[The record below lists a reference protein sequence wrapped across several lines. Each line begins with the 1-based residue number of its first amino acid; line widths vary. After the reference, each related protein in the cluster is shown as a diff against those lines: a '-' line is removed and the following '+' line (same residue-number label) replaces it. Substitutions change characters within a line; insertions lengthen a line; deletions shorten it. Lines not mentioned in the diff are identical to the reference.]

1 MENEYLNKKLQDIN
15 QKLDTYHYIKNRAK
29 DHLELENHITPENI
43 ILYNLLKS
51 EIEHEKKFEEIVIK
65 IKPFISNHLYLISLM
80 NNIINPICPEE
91 NIDRSL
97 LSHPTI
103 NRELR
108 EIEEKLS
115 LFDNIETSKIEKE
128 KECLIINKD
137 LIIEKINE
145 NEKIS
150 NIRFEDWLELHI
162 LRKTIEKDKI
172 KIDTFLKLTK
182 QPFTYEEFEYREPEK
197 NAKQSI
203 EDYKSRQEE
212 QPDFDTLDFFS
223 GGKLFKKI
231 KKNQRKSKKYKKSKK
246 SKKSK
251 KCKKSIKRKYSLNL

>member
-1 MENEYLNKKLQDIN
+1 MENEYLNKKLQGIN

-29 DHLELENHITPENI
+29 EHLELENHITPENI
-43 ILYNLLKS
+43 MLYNLLKS
-51 EIEHEKKFEEIVIK
+51 EIEHEKKFEEIVTK

-91 NIDRSL
+91 KIDRSL
-97 LSHPTI
+97 LSLPTNNI
-103 NRELR
+103 ELG

-115 LFDNIETSKIEKE
+115 LFDNIETSKIEEERK
-128 KECLIINKD
+128 CLIKNKY
-137 LIIEKINE
+137 LITRIKNK

-182 QPFTYEEFEYREPEK
+182 HPFTYEEFEYREPEK

-203 EDYKSRQEE
+203 EDYKSSQEE
-212 QPDFDTLDFFS
+212 HPDFDMPDFFS
-223 GGKLFKKI
+223 GGKLVKKI
-231 KKNQRKSKKYKKSKK
+231 KKNQRKSKKSKK
-246 SKKSK
+246 SKKF
-251 KCKKSIKRKYSLNL
+251 KKSRKLIKRKYSPNL